1 MGVLYDMIQ
10 LFHIFLGTFK
20 VKQYIVWKTNQ
31 QPRHSHLKWS
41 VSGGGCAAP
50 RGSLDGFGEGVK
62 NNEAQGTE
70 SG

>member
-1 MGVLYDMIQ
+1 MGVLYDIIQ
-10 LFHIFLGTFK
+10 LFHIFSRYFQGQA
-20 VKQYIVWKTNQ
+20 VVWKTHQ
-31 QPRHSHLKWS
+31 QPRHSNKWS

-50 RGSLDGFGEGVK
+50 RSSLDGYGEGVK